1 MKKGKLAERR
11 IYVKKTVWK
20 SKNST
25 KAVEKVAKKLFLSP
39 STIWKDLLS
48 D

>member
-1 MKKGKLAERR
+1 MNKSKLAERR
-11 IYVKKTVWK
+11 TYVKKNVWK
-20 SKNST
+20 AKNST
-25 KAVEKVAKKLFLSP
+25 KAIEKIAKKLFLSP